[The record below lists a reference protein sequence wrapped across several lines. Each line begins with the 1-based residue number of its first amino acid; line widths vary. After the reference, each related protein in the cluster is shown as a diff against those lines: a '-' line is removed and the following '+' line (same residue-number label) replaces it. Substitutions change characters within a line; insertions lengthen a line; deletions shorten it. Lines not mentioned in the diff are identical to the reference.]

1 MKRFAVILIIAV
13 LAFGCVFAGTATGS
27 TVSGKDTASNG
38 TNNEKFVVKTKIGSI
53 YPVYQIV
60 GTGSN
65 STTATSAASS
75 YPEIE
80 GVVSTDADG
89 KEWLSVSVELDH
101 FGVTDNDLAKR
112 ASKTNIRYK
121 GAVEVTI
128 TAGTLINQ
136 RTNASS
142 TATEY
147 VYSSGDAV
155 VGTTP
160 WTAETFSETTDNFT
174 CALKGTATANT
185 ATFTA
190 TYANGKK
197 VATAKNAVKIASGS
211 FKWDITDLTAGDT
224 YKADVT
230 VTYTAQ

>member
-13 LAFGCVFAGTATGS
+13 LALGCVFAGTATGS
-27 TVSGKDTASNG
+27 TVNNKDTASDG

-65 STTATSAASS
+65 SATATSAASS
-75 YPEIE
+75 YKEIE
-80 GVVSTDADG
+80 GVVSTDSNG

-101 FGVTDNDLAKR
+101 FGVTGNDLTNR

-121 GAVEVTI
+121 GVVNVKI
-128 TAGTLINQ
+128 TAGKLINQ

-155 VGTTP
+155 VGATA
-160 WTAETFSETTDNFT
+160 WKAETFSETTGNFT
-174 CALKGTATANT
+174 CALNGTATANT
-185 ATFTA
+185 AEFTA
-190 TYANGKK
+190 TYVNGKK
-197 VATAKNAVKIASGS
+197 VATATNAVKIASGS

-224 YKADVT
+224 YKAEVT